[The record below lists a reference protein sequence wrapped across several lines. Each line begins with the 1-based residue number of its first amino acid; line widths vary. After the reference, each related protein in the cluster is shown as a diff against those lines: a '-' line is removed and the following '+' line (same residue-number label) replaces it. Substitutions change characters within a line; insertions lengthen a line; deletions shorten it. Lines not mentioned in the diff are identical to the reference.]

1 MHDDLIKACTNAAGL
16 DEEQLQSWAA
26 VLRSNGINT
35 VEDWLTAKT
44 LTPLMLLIE
53 IYGHGLVGYLD
64 KLAGVRSPG
73 APTIRAWRFLLA
85 FM

>member
-1 MHDDLIKACTNAAGL
+1 
-16 DEEQLQSWAA
+16 
-26 VLRSNGINT
+26 
-35 VEDWLTAKT
+35 
-44 LTPLMLLIE
+44 MLLIE

-73 APTIRAWRFLLA
+73 APTIRAWCFLLA